1 MGGDGRFR
9 RLVWMQSAAY
19 FLIFTAF
26 NAAQNLAGSL
36 PGPEGLAA
44 MEFTALYV
52 AFTLLCV
59 PAPTIVACLGPK
71 VSMIVGA
78 IPYAGVLLSH
88 LAPPACGLNKTDS
101 GGGSGG
107 AALCWS
113 VESVW
118 AFNIT
123 VGVLCGAG
131 AALIWTG
138 QGVYLSRAA
147 AHAAAAAA
155 QDSMPL
161 DDDDNEGDNDGAED
175 PADEEDIGLLA
186 SSNSNDVSGANS
198 SGTVVAPATSGVGAA
213 SGGSD
218 YGALVQK
225 SRQPLTSPSFA
236 RRVGVYNKRFN
247 SIFFSLLQFS
257 GATGTLIAFLVLEF
271 VPGVTHALQ
280 MLFLV
285 LGGCCVCG
293 ILVIL
298 CCLPNLDALSA
309 AASDSDSLTGA
320 SATESAPGLLD
331 TLKLWSDPR
340 LRCLIPVIFYNGA
353 SLGFLWQTFNVL
365 AWDKAVGLSFVGL
378 GSAFW
383 FLVNT
388 VFSPVLG
395 RVAERVGYL
404 KVMLSASVV
413 QLLFFTLLLV
423 FPIAPLACL
432 SSGCANNTAGP
443 CWKLAMENTS
453 AVDPLFPAGCGATS
467 SDPTCAVCAPYNA
480 AGGNKCGA
488 GWFQCEWLGS
498 PGDADAPAAHTMVL
512 LFTASTLHAI
522 GDSVW
527 ETQLPSVL
535 QTIFTDDHD
544 KAAAMANLKMWQ
556 SLGVSTLFAMSF
568 GCSLELQSIVQ
579 LALLVVAASLIFYE
593 HLHVVDLDSG
603 ERRGT

>member
-9 RLVWMQSAAY
+9 RLVWTQSAAY

-52 AFTLLCV
+52 AFTVLCV

-78 IPYAGVLLSH
+78 VPYAGVLLSH
-88 LAPPACGLNKTDS
+88 LAPSACSLKKP
-101 GGGSGG
+101 GGGGG

-113 VESVW
+113 VDAVW

-155 QDSMPL
+155 QDGAPL
-161 DDDDNEGDNDGAED
+161 DDNGDNVNDENNDAED
-175 PADEEDIGLLA
+175 PADGEDASLLA
-186 SSNSNDVSGANS
+186 SSSTNGGSA
-198 SGTVVAPATSGVGAA
+198 GTVVAPAR
-213 SGGSD
+213 SGGGDGSSGGGDGD
-218 YGALVQK
+218 YDALVQK
-225 SRQPLTSPSFA
+225 PRPSRTAPSFA

-298 CCLPNLDALSA
+298 CCLPNLNALGAGGDDDGRAGAASA
-309 AASDSDSLTGA
+309 AAA
-320 SATESAPGLLD
+320 APGLLD
-331 TLKLWSDPR
+331 TIKLWRDPR
-340 LRCLIPVIFYNGA
+340 LRYLIPVIFYNGA

-388 VFSPVLG
+388 VFSPILG
-395 RVAERVGYL
+395 RVAERIGYL
-404 KVMLSASVV
+404 TVMLSAATAQV
-413 QLLFFTLLLV
+413 LFFVLLLL

-443 CWKLAMENTS
+443 CWKLAVENTS
-453 AVDPLFPAGCGATS
+453 AVDPPFPAGCGTAS
-467 SDPTCAVCAPYNA
+467 SDPTCAICAPYDV

-488 GWFQCEWLGS
+488 EWFQCEWLGS
-498 PGDADAPAAHTMVL
+498 PGDADAPAVHTMVL
-512 LFTASTLHAI
+512 LFAASALHAI

-527 ETQLPSVL
+527 ETQLPAVL
-535 QTIFTDDHD
+535 QTIFTDDGD

-556 SLGVSTLFAMSF
+556 SLGVSVLFAMSF
-568 GCSLELQSIVQ
+568 GCSLELQSFVQ
-579 LALLVVAASLIFYE
+579 LALLVVAASLIYFE

-603 ERRGT
+603 ERRGA